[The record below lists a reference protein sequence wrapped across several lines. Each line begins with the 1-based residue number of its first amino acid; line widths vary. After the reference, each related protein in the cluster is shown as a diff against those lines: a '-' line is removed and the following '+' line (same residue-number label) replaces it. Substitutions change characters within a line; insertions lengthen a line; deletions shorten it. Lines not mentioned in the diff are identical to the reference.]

1 MATLKQ
7 RFQLVIGSTVLSAG
21 LAVAAL
27 AASHE
32 NFFGV
37 LIGFSL
43 FIMGYELSQYS
54 AFTADEARTRA
65 FAEDLLQ
72 DAALR
77 DLFMAIVGIGTIAYG
92 FTLLFRS
99 IEEVRVILALLSA
112 FILAGGYMLAHYAIN
127 HTVI

>member
-7 RFQLVIGSTVLSAG
+7 RLQLVLGSTILSAG

-43 FIMGYELSQYS
+43 FIVGYELSQYS
-54 AFTADEARTRA
+54 AFTADEPRTRA
-65 FAEDLLQ
+65 FAQDLVQ

-77 DLFMAIVGIGTIAYG
+77 DLFMGIVGVGTIAYS
-92 FTLLFRS
+92 FTLLFES
-99 IEEVRVILALLSA
+99 IEQVRITLALLSA
-112 FILAGGYMLAHYAIN
+112 LILFGGYMLTHYAIN